1 MNAALE
7 SLNPYFLVISDFM
20 NDVPVLLQSEAA
32 IVTYAWLA
40 MTFAIFLSL
49 SLAIFCYRALEGF
62 RPSNLITTYVG
73 PKPKKTGSIEK
84 RIKDMRDKV
93 AVQKRKLGYR
103 SAYLLIA
110 ALLVPGGCLAI
121 MILFETLLL
130 NSQSVLMVGT
140 VATTADQL
148 APMQIILF
156 IGDQAMRGALNNFIE
171 VCEISITEVSHNSS
185 NWIFS
190 SFILLYR
197 MLTGVAMVALVVATI
212 KTALGQRIL
221 GKAIKNLDLD
231 RSHGAA
237 TT

>member
-49 SLAIFCYRALEGF
+49 SLAIFYYRALEGF
-62 RPSNLITTYVG
+62 RPSDLITTYVG

-84 RIKDMRDKV
+84 RIKDMRDKA

-156 IGDQAMRGALNNFIE
+156 IGDQAMRGALNDFIE
-171 VCEISITEVSHNSS
+171 VFEISITEVSHNSS

-212 KTALGQRIL
+212 KTVLGQRIL
-221 GKAIKNLDLD
+221 GKAIKKLDLD
-231 RSHGAA
+231 RTHDAA